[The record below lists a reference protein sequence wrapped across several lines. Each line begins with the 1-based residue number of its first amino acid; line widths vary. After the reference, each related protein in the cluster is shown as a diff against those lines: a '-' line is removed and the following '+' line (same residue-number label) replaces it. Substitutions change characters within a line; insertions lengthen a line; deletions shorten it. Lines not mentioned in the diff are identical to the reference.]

1 VVPSNSSI
9 AFLAAAALLQTPA
22 LALGLDRA
30 SPTARSAAS
39 RHSLLHSRELWA
51 TIDICNA
58 SDQPNTVG
66 IRGSMPGDGHAHDT
80 LYMSFRLQSMDAT
93 TKQWL
98 DLKNAS
104 TAFSAVGAAKS
115 ARQGGASF
123 TLTPVAGKPAFT
135 LRGVVSFQWRRR
147 ATVLAA
153 ASRPTSAGRQSTAG
167 SDPIGFSAATC
178 PIG

>member
-1 VVPSNSSI
+1 MVPSNSSA
-9 AFLAAAALLQTPA
+9 AFLAAAALLQAPA
-22 LALGLDRA
+22 LARALDRA
-30 SPTARSAAS
+30 TPTARAAAS
-39 RHSLLHSRELWA
+39 RHSLLNSRELWA
-51 TIDICNA
+51 TIDVCNA
-58 SDQPNTVG
+58 SDQPDTVG

-80 LYMSFRLQSMDAT
+80 LYMSFRLQSMDAI
-93 TKQWL
+93 TKHWV

-123 TLTPVAGKPAFT
+123 TLTPVVGKPAFT

-167 SDPIGFSAATC
+167 ADPTGFSAATC
-178 PIG
+178 LIG